1 VPTRET
7 LDRLIGLMS
16 IARINHF
23 ELYTEHTFAYP
34 GHEEVWRDAS
44 PITPDD
50 VAWLDSRCREAGIE
64 LVPNQ
69 NCFAHMARWL
79 KHRTY
84 AGRAETP
91 GGFTLAPGFTLP
103 PSTLAPT
110 PDNAA
115 FALSLL
121 DDLLPNF
128 GARRVNIGCDETFEL
143 GKGASADE
151 VLARGKVQVYLNHV
165 RRIIDP
171 LLGRGYE
178 VLMWADILRQD
189 PRAAQELPSGVV
201 PIAWCYEAPSPD
213 GRTRASPPEVT
224 AFLAELGVDLDTFA
238 GFERN
243 VAPLVEADIPF
254 WVAPGTSAWCSL
266 IGRID
271 NAEANLLDAAE
282 VGHAQGAKGFLITD
296 WGDDGHLP
304 PPSISFGPL
313 LYGGAVSWGVEANRH
328 IDIGD
333 VLDRYAFLDQEG
345 VLGASVVDLGL
356 LWAETGQTQ
365 VNGSPLHASLV
376 PDGVSFVSGEPD
388 IARLVSVLE
397 RLDTDLRQIESS
409 TPRCDDATQVK
420 LELLVAGRLAR
431 HGAQRLLKR
440 AGAETF
446 VDWRTDL
453 EQLIAEQRA
462 AWLGRSRPGGLP
474 DSIARLERTLATY
487 G

>member
-1 VPTRET
+1 
-7 LDRLIGLMS
+7 
-16 IARINHF
+16 
-23 ELYTEHTFAYP
+23 
-34 GHEEVWRDAS
+34 
-44 PITPDD
+44 
-50 VAWLDSRCREAGIE
+50 
-64 LVPNQ
+64 
-69 NCFAHMARWL
+69 
-79 KHRTY
+79 
-84 AGRAETP
+84 
-91 GGFTLAPGFTLP
+91 
-103 PSTLAPT
+103 
-110 PDNAA
+110 
-115 FALSLL
+115 
-121 DDLLPNF
+121 
-128 GARRVNIGCDETFEL
+128 
-143 GKGASADE
+143 
-151 VLARGKVQVYLNHV
+151 
-165 RRIIDP
+165 
-171 LLGRGYE
+171 
-178 VLMWADILRQD
+178 MWAGNILRQD
-189 PRAAQELPSGVV
+189 RQAARELPSGVV

-224 AFLAELGVDLDTFA
+224 AFLADLGVDLDTFA

-243 VAPLVEADIPF
+243 LAPLVEAELPF

-296 WGDDGHLP
+296 WGDDGHLQ

-313 LYGGAVSWGVEANRH
+313 LYGGAVSWGAEANRH

-345 VLGASVVDLGL
+345 VLGASVVDLGV
-356 LWAETGQTQ
+356 LWAETGQTWKSI
-365 VNGSPLHASLV
+365 GKKTPLHTALV

-388 IARLVSVLE
+388 IARLVTVLE

-409 TPRCDDATQVK
+409 TPRCDDAAQVK

-440 AGAETF
+440 AGAETL

-474 DSIARLERTLATY
+474 DSDRQA
-487 G
+487 